1 MSSQNSFKSVKE
13 EFDVSW
19 THVVLATIVA
29 VGFLLGTSTLAL
41 WGFLNLAGVH
51 VGYYHSMGL
60 VVSGLVVLWL
70 VGSALG
76 FRKRS

>member
-1 MSSQNSFKSVKE
+1 MGSQNSFESIKE

-29 VGFLLGTSTLAL
+29 VGFLLGTATLAL
-41 WGFLNLAGVH
+41 WGLLNLVGVH

-70 VGSALG
+70 IGSALG
-76 FRKRS
+76 FRKRN

>member
-1 MSSQNSFKSVKE
+1 MENDKSFRGIKE
-13 EFDVSW
+13 EFDVTW
-19 THVVLATIVA
+19 TTVVLATVVA

-51 VGYYHSMGL
+51 IGYYHSMGL

-70 VGSALG
+70 IGSALG
-76 FRKRS
+76 FRKRN